1 MSAGLYDSAMP
12 VIRPEADADRDAI
25 AAVVRAAF
33 GGEDEVALI
42 AQLRS
47 DGDALVSLVAA
58 EGEAVLGHILFS
70 RLGVE
75 VDGAPVPAAA
85 LAPVAV
91 RPDRQGQGI
100 GAQLIEAGLEACRA
114 AGIAAVIVLGHPDY
128 YPKFGFSAELA
139 RKLRAPF
146 SGDAFMALELVP
158 GALAGASGSVRYA
171 AAFGI
176 ED

>member
-1 MSAGLYDSAMP
+1 MT
-12 VIRPEADADRDAI
+12 VIRPETEADHGAI
-25 AAVVRAAF
+25 AALVRAAF
-33 GGEDEVALI
+33 GGEDEVVLI
-42 AQLRS
+42 ARLRS

-58 EGEAVLGHILFS
+58 EGETILAHILFS
-70 RLGVE
+70 PLDVE

-100 GAQLIEAGLEACRA
+100 GGELIESGLEACRA
-114 AGIAAVIVLGHPDY
+114 AGITAVIVLGHPDY
-128 YPKFGFSAELA
+128 YPKFGFSAEMA

-158 GALAGASGSVRYA
+158 GALAGRSGRVRYA
-171 AAFGI
+171 PAFGL
-176 ED
+176 DDQAAL